1 MSDIYERLSTVLVKK
16 FGFSP
21 EDVNPDVKLADI
33 ELDSLG
39 AVEVAAVLEQE
50 LGISIDYEKFDGNR
64 TLGEIAQ
71 SLTGSL

>member
-1 MSDIYERLSTVLVKK
+1 MTEIYERLATVLVTK

-50 LGISIDYEKFDGNR
+50 LGISIDYEKFDANR
-64 TLGEIAQ
+64 TLGEISQ
-71 SLTGSL
+71 SLQGSV